1 MVHYRKYSKQNEL
14 LPFPLNF
21 NCTCRTR
28 QLKSSLPWRG
38 ILHYVAYIQRQSK
51 QIGYMNMYQSVIC
64 ISNETCRPLSTRF
77 IKKFLSI
84 DCQEKVFQNRSWII
98 AFRAGVDT
106 RENCDDS
113 FDEISRKFLQRLDA
127 KFREISCLALVIS
140 RNVTSPNASPPP
152 IFTIWRIV
160 VGNNGVIEISDAWIF
175 GNRSRFRSNFKR
187 TNIFTTLACEMLLAG
202 LKFACSVAESGIFL

>member
-1 MVHYRKYSKQNEL
+1 MSCYPSHWISTALVERDNWNPPSPGAESSIMLHIFNDNQNRLATWICTKASFAFQTKRAVH
-14 LPFPLNF
+14 F
-21 NCTCRTR
+21 
-28 QLKSSLPWRG
+28 
-38 ILHYVAYIQRQSK
+38 
-51 QIGYMNMYQSVIC
+51 
-64 ISNETCRPLSTRF
+64 RPATRF

-84 DCQEKVFQNRSWII
+84 DCREKVFQNRSWII